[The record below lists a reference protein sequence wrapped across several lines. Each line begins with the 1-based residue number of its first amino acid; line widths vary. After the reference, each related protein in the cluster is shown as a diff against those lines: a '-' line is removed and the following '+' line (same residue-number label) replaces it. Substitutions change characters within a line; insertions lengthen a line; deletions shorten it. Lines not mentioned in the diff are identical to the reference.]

1 MQAFR
6 MTCGAC
12 TVGELHQNFHTTS
25 KVIPEEMNRLH
36 CQNPSRSD
44 SNHHVWTVGCASVVV
59 QMHVQHLHGIQCN
72 VTGARRVNAPTLAPA
87 ST

>member
-6 MTCGAC
+6 MYSRRTP
-12 TVGELHQNFHTTS
+12 S
-25 KVIPEEMNRLH
+25 KLPHSIPEEMNRLQ

-44 SNHHVWTVGCASVVV
+44 SNHHLWTVGCASVVV

-72 VTGARRVNAPTLAPA
+72 VKGARRVNALTLAPA